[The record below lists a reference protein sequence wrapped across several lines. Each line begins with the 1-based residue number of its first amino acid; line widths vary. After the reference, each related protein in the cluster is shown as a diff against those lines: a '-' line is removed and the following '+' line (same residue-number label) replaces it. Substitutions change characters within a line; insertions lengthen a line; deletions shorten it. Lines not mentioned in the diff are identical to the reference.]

1 MIEAVGQNYWP
12 TYFST
17 LKARLSEG
25 GRAIVQAIT
34 VPDGYFDIYRRNS
47 DYIRHY
53 TFPGGM
59 LLSDTVISDQAQRA
73 GLNVEKSHAFGADY
87 AQTCRHWNDRVD
99 QNSQKILRLG
109 YGEAFLRSWRFY
121 LGICAA
127 SFAVGQ
133 TDVVQV
139 ELVHA

>member
-12 TYFST
+12 TYFAT
-17 LKARLSEG
+17 LKARLAAHGS
-25 GRAIVQAIT
+25 AMIQAIT
-34 VPDGYFDIYRRNS
+34 VPDAHFDTYQRNS

-59 LLSDTVISDQAQRA
+59 LLSNAVIADQARQA
-73 GLNVEKSHAFGADY
+73 GLVVKDSHAFGKDY
-87 AQTCRHWNDRVD
+87 ARTCSVWNERLDQQADR
-99 QNSQKILRLG
+99 IRMYG
-109 YGEAFLRSWRFY
+109 YDESFLRNWRYY
-121 LGICAA
+121 LGTCAA

-133 TDVVQV
+133 TEVVQV